1 MGDFLYDGL
10 LSREPH
16 ISLIS
21 LGGGREGGREGE
33 RAKYR
38 YLVLASDGLWDVM
51 SNEEVVA
58 FLKMKMEEEEE
69 EEEEEGEEEEE
80 EEEGGEEEVEE
91 EVEGGREGGRGG
103 RRRKRVDWHALA
115 RALTWEAYVR
125 GSTDNIGVLIVDL
138 QQ

>member
-16 ISLIS
+16 ISLLS
-21 LGGGREGGREGE
+21 LGGGGSEGGREGGRA
-33 RAKYR
+33 RCR

-69 EEEEEGEEEEE
+69 EEEEEEKEEVGKGEMEEEEE
-80 EEEGGEEEVEE
+80 V
-91 EVEGGREGGRGG
+91 VEGGREGGR
-103 RRRKRVDWHALA
+103 RRRVDWHALA